1 MQVCAKCHARINDG
15 QTKCV
20 YCGTNVPN
28 PVPAPVTDLVALP
41 AMTAPPPRPVAAAP
55 APVAASIPTKPS
67 APSAPLPANRKKGWL
82 SRLYSGRMNRLS
94 FLVGPFILQ
103 LILTVIVV
111 VLSVLYGVIMTTNT
125 KETEAFSVFLA
136 FLVYIPAVIIGFS
149 FSVRRCHDLGKK
161 WTYLLWAFVPI
172 MNIIVSFKLTF
183 GQGTQ
188 GDNPFGPQPKQGVH
202 LNQIFGNEQS

>member
-1 MQVCAKCHARINDG
+1 MQVCAKCHARITDG
-15 QTKCV
+15 QTKCT

-28 PVPAPVTDLVALP
+28 PVPAPVIDLVAPP
-41 AMTAPPPRPVAAAP
+41 AMTAPASRPVSAAPAP
-55 APVAASIPTKPS
+55 APVAASIPAKPS
-67 APSAPLPANRKKGWL
+67 VPPAPLPANRQKGWL
-82 SRLYSGRMNRLS
+82 SRLYSGRLNRIS
-94 FLVGPFILQ
+94 YLVGPLIVQ
-103 LILTVIVV
+103 LVLTVIVV

-125 KETEAFSVFLA
+125 KEIEAFSVFLA
-136 FLVYIPAVIIGFS
+136 FLVYVPAVIIGFS

-188 GDNPFGPQPKQGVH
+188 GDNPFGPPPLPGVR
-202 LNQIFGNEQS
+202 LKDIFAY